1 MDNQQ
6 GPTVQHRKLCSML
19 CGSLDSQRA
28 EVLERMVTYVS
39 MVESRCL
46 SSWNYHNILIS
57 YTPIHN
63 KKLKKNS
70 FQLTAFRLEHNFSMV
85 SSLPVCQSA
94 VYFKFSHSLCVYLY
108 QIYVHVCIHACAHTH
123 THTHISCWFCFS
135 REMFVMKDTIFTMVA
150 VELRLLKTK
159 HRISLCK
166 WMDCNTGWTS
176 TLTGCLLKEVRS

>member
-123 THTHISCWFCFS
+123 THTHIYLVGSAFLEKCLSWKTPFS
-135 REMFVMKDTIFTMVA
+135 
-150 VELRLLKTK
+150 L
-159 HRISLCK
+159 
-166 WMDCNTGWTS
+166 W
-176 TLTGCLLKEVRS
+176 